1 MARPGWSGSRPPASR
16 SRCGSGPGSTRPSRS
31 PTSSDSS
38 RSWAPRSCSTRGNPG
53 VAKQGKTFPVF
64 PASRSDGVVP
74 LEDVVKEIDFRLLL
88 EQLPAIVW
96 ATDRDLRFVYS
107 RGAGLAAL
115 GLGAD
120 EVVGL
125 LLSDHLGTRDPNDPT
140 LAAHRAALAGVA
152 TAYELRHEG
161 RVYQVHV
168 EPWRAGSDGI
178 VGALGVALDI
188 TGRARAATAP

>member
-1 MARPGWSGSRPPASR
+1 M
-16 SRCGSGPGSTRPSRS
+16 
-31 PTSSDSS
+31 
-38 RSWAPRSCSTRGNPG
+38 
-53 VAKQGKTFPVF
+53 
-64 PASRSDGVVP
+64 
-74 LEDVVKEIDFRLLL
+74 KEIDFRLLL

-152 TAYELRHEG
+152 TVYELRHEG

-188 TGRARAATAP
+188 TGRARAETALLRSERTLAEFFENAEAEFFENEGRPDLVQRPLGGRPVRAHALFHP